1 MIERKVTNTRKD
13 ENGRIIDLCN
23 PVEWWS
29 PRTADEVIID
39 IEESFYEYYLVVG
52 GQKVKLKVI
61 NGSVEK
67 HLRTDPNKTTKN
79 FLEILPVLDS
89 TLYKWKH

>member
-29 PRTADEVIID
+29 PRNAAEVIND
-39 IEESFYEYYLVVG
+39 IEESFYKYFVTINGL
-52 GQKVKLKVI
+52 KVLIKVI
-61 NGSVEK
+61 NGSVQK
-67 HLRTDPNKTTKN
+67 HLRTDPDVTTKN
-79 FLEILPVLDS
+79 FLENLPVLDS
-89 TLYKWKH
+89 TIYK